1 MENIIDASDRKEP
14 QSRTD
19 QIIHDSKRRLSDAWA
34 WVHRQSTFF
43 RLHLTAFV
51 IIPLILSSVFYA
63 CNGRFQISFIDSLFL
78 CYSAMTG
85 TGLATVNLST
95 LTAFQQAVLWVLMG
109 LGTTTSTSWTMA
121 LVRRNFIR
129 QKCTYVY
136 WSRKNR
142 RPIRTTD
149 ISEPQNTGSSAQGP
163 AVAPRIRI
171 NAFTPDTTP
180 NTSRKHTQHFE
191 EFISQSK
198 EDPEILGTGVF
209 STSPKAENMDLPS
222 PSPTKMLGDTHSAD
236 FASDFLRRR
245 VLTFEEGS
253 VPLPRRTMT
262 VISNASG
269 PFPKTVPG
277 VANKYQG
284 LGGFPGPIEL
294 AQKATKYLAPEAYKS
309 MSRSLTMQTS
319 GTIELDNDTVI
330 RTGRNSYFRTDTMS
344 EDDIEKIGGTEYR
357 AMNLLCWLV
366 PAYFVGVQVFTFLI
380 FAPWLS
386 AIKTYDH
393 VFEAQSRLVSK
404 PWYSAFLVMSAYSGT
419 GLDLCDTAM
428 VPFQE
433 AYPMIFAIIF
443 VLIAGN
449 HGQAI
454 LLRFIIWIGS
464 RITKRESE
472 LGKTLKFLLDHPRR
486 CYLLLF
492 PSAQTWFLLIVLC
505 CLSVIDWPAFAIL
518 DLGLPVLTQLP
529 TGTKVIGGLFQGVAV
544 RASGLTIVA
553 VSELAP
559 AVQFLYIVMMYIAVY
574 PVGMC
579 IRATNVYEEKSL
591 GIFEPPPGEL
601 EEDLEQLAVRERV
614 GRYLGWHVRQQMS
627 IDIWWLV
634 WGIFVV
640 AICERGNIMNP
651 DKPYISMFPVMFE
664 LVSAFAG
671 IGLSLGFPSNNY
683 SLVGTM
689 TKLSKLVIIIIM
701 IRGRHRGLPVA
712 VDRAVLLPNEL
723 VTNREL
729 EVDPNQQENEKEI
742 VEVVA

>member
-1 MENIIDASDRKEP
+1 
-14 QSRTD
+14 
-19 QIIHDSKRRLSDAWA
+19 
-34 WVHRQSTFF
+34 
-43 RLHLTAFV
+43 
-51 IIPLILSSVFYA
+51 
-63 CNGRFQISFIDSLFL
+63 
-78 CYSAMTG
+78 MTG

-109 LGTTTSTSWTMA
+109 L
-121 LVRRNFIR
+121 
-129 QKCTYVY
+129 CTYVY

-245 VLTFEEGS
+245 VLTFEGIQPIAPSSFMYLITRRSLEGS

-319 GTIELDNDTVI
+319 GTIELDDDTVI

-344 EDDIEKIGGTEYR
+344 EDDIEKIGGTE
-357 AMNLLCWLV
+357 
-366 PAYFVGVQVFTFLI
+366 
-380 FAPWLS
+380 
-386 AIKTYDH
+386 
-393 VFEAQSRLVSK
+393 
-404 PWYSAFLVMSAYSGT
+404 
-419 GLDLCDTAM
+419 
-428 VPFQE
+428 
-433 AYPMIFAIIF
+433 
-443 VLIAGN
+443 
-449 HGQAI
+449 
-454 LLRFIIWIGS
+454 
-464 RITKRESE
+464 
-472 LGKTLKFLLDHPRR
+472 
-486 CYLLLF
+486 
-492 PSAQTWFLLIVLC
+492 
-505 CLSVIDWPAFAIL
+505 
-518 DLGLPVLTQLP
+518 
-529 TGTKVIGGLFQGVAV
+529 
-544 RASGLTIVA
+544 
-553 VSELAP
+553 
-559 AVQFLYIVMMYIAVY
+559 
-574 PVGMC
+574 
-579 IRATNVYEEKSL
+579 YEEKSL